1 MDTEKIRSL
10 LDELHRELA
19 DVDAEKLPKG
29 IADDARTVMEEL
41 AESLPE
47 EGEHHGA
54 VEKLEEVATGF
65 EAEHPKLAAA
75 ARQIATALGRM
86 GI

>member
-10 LDELHRELA
+10 LDELHRELIDA
-19 DVDAEKLPKG
+19 DTEKLPEG
-29 IADDARTVMEEL
+29 IADNARSVMEEL

-54 VEKLEEVATGF
+54 VDKLEEVAAEF
-65 EAEHPKLAAA
+65 EAEHPKLASA
-75 ARQIATALGRM
+75 ARQIAVALGRM